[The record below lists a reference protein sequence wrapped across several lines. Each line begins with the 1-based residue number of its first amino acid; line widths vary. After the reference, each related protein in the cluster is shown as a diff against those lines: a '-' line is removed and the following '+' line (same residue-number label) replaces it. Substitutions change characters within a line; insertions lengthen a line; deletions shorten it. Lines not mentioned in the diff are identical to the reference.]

1 MRFLRF
7 FVYLCE
13 SLSARGSA
21 QRGSTATKLTYFHRI
36 LRPAQRKRIIFLLL
50 LSFWTAVAGFGG
62 AVPAAVRQ
70 ATGSAVAGPPDSLP
84 TITPDSLP
92 AITADSLAPIA
103 SSSADSA
110 KIEPKRRG
118 GGSPLSAQVVGSQR
132 DSLVYDVRTGN
143 LYMYGNGKVQYT
155 DLEMAAERITLN
167 LDTKNVSAQGT
178 TDTLTEQYIRPKF
191 VQDQTTYEL
200 DSVRYNID
208 TKKALI
214 WGAHTKEGEGILTG
228 GLVKK
233 MPDDVLHMK
242 GGTYTTCDADH
253 PHFYLQ
259 MTKGTV
265 EPKKKVV
272 FGPAYMVIED
282 VPFYPL
288 GLPFG
293 FFPQQG
299 ARHSGFILP
308 QVGEEATRG
317 FFLRDGGYYFVFND
331 YLDLKVT
338 GGIYT
343 LGSWETGAASSYR
356 KRYKYN
362 GRLQFDFAKDV
373 FGEKGSSDYV
383 NQQNLRLQW
392 THQQDAK
399 FRPNSTF
406 SASVNY
412 ASSKYN
418 KYNATDMNDY
428 LSAQTSSTIAY
439 SKNWVGKPF
448 SLSINANHS
457 QSMRDSTMSLSL
469 PTLVFNVTRINP
481 FKRKNAVG
489 KERWYEKIAFTF
501 QTNFSNSVSNFKQN
515 EFMKRE
521 MFDRMRFGFDHRLP
535 VSASFNVLKY
545 LNITPSFTY
554 HERWY
559 FRKIYRDWNPET
571 ERIENTDTTNGFYRV
586 YDYSASLSTNT
597 RLYGTYTFGRK
608 GRVKLRHVMTPSL
621 SFNYAPNFGKAHY
634 GYYRTIQS
642 DKHGGTTTYSPF
654 ANELYGVP
662 GNGET
667 MSLSFGIN
675 NTLEMKVPSARDTS
689 GFRKIKI
696 FEAFNINSGYNFLA
710 DSLKLNV
717 FSVNIRTTLFKGLSL
732 NINATFDPYMIDR
745 NGRRINRFVATHGR
759 GIARLTSFNTGFS
772 YGFSSKARRGSS
784 SNTPASNNPNNN
796 TRTDVE
802 AALNDPNR
810 NGGFFDQTEN
820 QYATAM
826 RRAQLLATQYYD
838 FNIPWSFSFNY
849 NFSFSRSGRN
859 INRMQTVSF
868 NGSVNLTEKW
878 AVEFGAGYDFVQ
890 NKLTPG
896 TVMIRRD
903 MHCLQATLSW
913 VPVGFRQS
921 WTFSIRAKSAVLS
934 DLVKYKKTNSFIDNY
949 YNR

>member
-1 MRFLRF
+1 MPGTD
-7 FVYLCE
+7 
-13 SLSARGSA
+13 SLS
-21 QRGSTATKLTYFHRI
+21 I
-36 LRPAQRKRIIFLLL
+36 PA
-50 LSFWTAVAGFGG
+50 V
-62 AVPAAVRQ
+62 
-70 ATGSAVAGPPDSLP
+70 
-84 TITPDSLP
+84 DSLP
-92 AITADSLAPIA
+92 AAEISQGG
-103 SSSADSA
+103 SAD
-110 KIEPKRRG
+110 KRKG
-118 GGSPLSAQVVGSQR
+118 KSPLADRVTGTQQ
-132 DSLVYDVRTGN
+132 DSLVYDVRSGK
-143 LYMYGNGKVQYT
+143 LYMFGQSEVRYT
-155 DLEMAAERITLN
+155 DLQIKAERITLD
-167 LDTKNVSAQGT
+167 LDDKTVAAQGKM
-178 TDTLTEQYIRPKF
+178 DTLLETYVRPQF
-191 VQDQTTYEL
+191 IQDKTTYEL

-214 WGAHTKEGEGILTG
+214 WGAHTQEGEGIITG

-282 VPFYPL
+282 VPFYLL
-288 GLPFG
+288 GVPFG

-308 QVGEEATRG
+308 QAGEEATRG

-331 YLDLKVT
+331 YLDLKLT

-343 LGSWETGAASSYR
+343 LGSWEAGAESSYR

-362 GRLQFDFAKDV
+362 GRVQFDFAKDI
-373 FGEKGSSDYV
+373 FGEKGSTDYV
-383 NQQNLRLQW
+383 NQRNLRLQW
-392 THQQDAK
+392 THQQDPK

-412 ASSKYN
+412 STSKYN

-428 LSAQTSSTIAY
+428 LAAQTSSSIAY
-439 SKNWVGKPF
+439 SKNWAGKPF
-448 SLSINANHS
+448 SLTVNASHS
-457 QSMRDSTMSLSL
+457 QSMRDSTMSLTL
-469 PTLVFNVTRINP
+469 PTFVFNVTRINP

-501 QTNFSNSVSNFKQN
+501 QTNFSNSVSSFKQN
-515 EFMKRE
+515 EFMKKG

-545 LNITPSFTY
+545 LNITPSINY

-571 ERIENTDTTNGFYRV
+571 ERIENTDTTRGFYRV
-586 YDYSASLSTNT
+586 YDYSAALSTNT
-597 RLYGTYTFGRK
+597 RLYGTYVLGRK
-608 GRVKLRHVMTPSL
+608 GMIKLRHVMAPSL
-621 SFNYAPNFGKAHY
+621 SFSYTPNFGKARY

-654 ANELYGVP
+654 ANEMYGVP
-662 GNGET
+662 GNGES
-667 MSLSFGIN
+667 MNLSFGIN

-717 FSVNIRTTLFKGLSL
+717 FSVNVRTTIVKGLSL
-732 NINATFDPYMIDR
+732 NMNATFDPYMADE
-745 NGRRINRFVATHGR
+745 NGRRIDRFVAAHGK
-759 GIARLTSFNTGFS
+759 GIARLTSFSTGFS
-772 YGFSSKARRGSS
+772 YGFSSKARRGSA
-784 SNTPASNNPNNN
+784 NTPASNNPNNN
-796 TRTDVE
+796 TRSEVE
-802 AALNDPNR
+802 AALNDPNQ

-826 RRAQLLATQYYD
+826 RRAQMLATQYYD

-849 NFSFSRSGRN
+849 NFSFSRPGRT
-859 INRMQTVSF
+859 ISRMQTVSF

-921 WTFSIRAKSAVLS
+921 WTFSIRAKSSVLA

-949 YNR
+949 YGY

>member
-1 MRFLRF
+1 MREHVPSDTLAAGADT
-7 FVYLCE
+7 
-13 SLSARGSA
+13 LS
-21 QRGSTATKLTYFHRI
+21 I
-36 LRPAQRKRIIFLLL
+36 
-50 LSFWTAVAGFGG
+50 
-62 AVPAAVRQ
+62 
-70 ATGSAVAGPPDSLP
+70 PP
-84 TITPDSLP
+84 
-92 AITADSLAPIA
+92 ADSSVIRDNAVVV
-103 SSSADSA
+103 ADSA
-110 KIEPKRRG
+110 AAAGPTDIEKDTTVRRK
-118 GGSPLSAQVVGSQR
+118 GGSPLADRVTGSQQ
-132 DSLVYDVRTGN
+132 DSLVYDVRTGD
-143 LYMYGNGKVQYT
+143 LYMYRKGEVQYT
-155 DLEMAAERITLN
+155 DLQVEAEYIKLN
-167 LDTKNVSAQGT
+167 LDDKNVAARGDV
-178 TDTLTEQYIRPKF
+178 DTISGEYVRPKF
-191 VQDQTTYEL
+191 IQDNTTYEL

-214 WGAHTKEGEGILTG
+214 WGAHTKEGEGIITG

-282 VPFYPL
+282 VPFYLL

-331 YLDLKVT
+331 YLDLKLT

-343 LGSWETGAASSYR
+343 LGSWEAGAASSYR

-362 GRLQFDFAKDV
+362 GRFQFDFAKDI
-373 FGEKGSSDYV
+373 FGEKGSADYV
-383 NQQNLRLQW
+383 DQQNIRLQW
-392 THQQDAK
+392 THQQDSK

-412 ASSKYN
+412 STSKYN

-428 LSAQTSSTIAY
+428 LSAQTSSSIAY
-439 SKNWVGKPF
+439 SKNWAGKPF
-448 SLSINANHS
+448 SLSINASHS
-457 QSMRDSTMSLSL
+457 QSMRDSTMSLTL
-469 PTLVFNVTRINP
+469 PTFVFNVTRINP
-481 FKRKNAVG
+481 FKRRNAVG

-501 QTNFSNSVSNFKQN
+501 QTNFSNSVAGFKQN
-515 EFMKRE
+515 DFMKKE
-521 MFDRMRFGFDHRLP
+521 MFDKMRLGFQHQLP

-545 LNITPSFTY
+545 LNVTPNFTY
-554 HERWY
+554 RERWY

-571 ERIENTDTTNGFYRV
+571 ERVENTDTTHGFYRV
-586 YDYSASLSTNT
+586 YDYSASLSANT
-597 RLYGTYTFGRK
+597 RLYGSYELGRK
-608 GRVKLRHVMTPSL
+608 GKIKLRHVMTPNI
-621 SFNYAPNFGKAHY
+621 SFNYAPNFGKESY

-642 DKHGGTTTYSPF
+642 DKHGGTMTYSPF
-654 ANELYGVP
+654 ANEIYGVP
-662 GNGET
+662 GSGES
-667 MSLSFGIN
+667 MNLSFGIN
-675 NTLEMKVPSARDTS
+675 NTLEMKVPSTRDTS
-689 GFRKIKI
+689 GYRKIKI

-710 DSLKLNV
+710 DSLKLSV
-717 FSVNIRTTLFKGLSL
+717 FSVNVRTTLFKGLSL
-732 NINATFDPYMIDR
+732 NMNASFDPYMVDQ
-745 NGRRINRFVATHGR
+745 NGRRIDRFVVSHGK
-759 GIARLTSFNTGFS
+759 GLARLTSFSTGFS
-772 YGFSSKARRGSS
+772 YGFSSKARSS
-784 SNTPASNNPNNN
+784 SSHVAASNNPNNS

-802 AALNDPNR
+802 AALNDPNQ
-810 NGGFFDQTEN
+810 NGGFFNQTEN

-838 FNIPWSFSFNY
+838 FSIPWSFSFNY
-849 NFSFSRSGRN
+849 NFSFSRPGRT
-859 INRMQTVSF
+859 ITRMQTISF
-868 NGSVNLTEKW
+868 NGSVNLTTKW

-903 MHCLQATLSW
+903 LHCLQATFSW

-921 WTFSIRAKSAVLS
+921 WTFSIRAKSSVLS

-949 YNR
+949 YGY